1 MSTHAEDSTGGP
13 SLAAVALYGLAVAAA
28 RAGWE
33 VDLWPSLGV
42 NSAPTLF
49 YDARNVAA
57 AADCWALGY
66 DPLVDNPCDPAG
78 RVMVYP
84 RVWAPAL
91 AADQG

>member
-1 MSTHAEDSTGGP
+1 
-13 SLAAVALYGLAVAAA
+13 
-28 RAGWE
+28 
-33 VDLWPSLGV
+33 
-42 NSAPTLF
+42 LF

-57 AADCWALGY
+57 AADCWAALGF

-91 AADQG
+91 ATDPG

>member
-1 MSTHAEDSTGGP
+1 
-13 SLAAVALYGLAVAAA
+13 VALYGLAVATA

-33 VDLWPSLGV
+33 VDLWPSPGV

-49 YDARNVAA
+49 YDARSVA

-66 DPLVDNPCDPAG
+66 DPLVDNPRDPAD

-91 AADQG
+91 ATDPG